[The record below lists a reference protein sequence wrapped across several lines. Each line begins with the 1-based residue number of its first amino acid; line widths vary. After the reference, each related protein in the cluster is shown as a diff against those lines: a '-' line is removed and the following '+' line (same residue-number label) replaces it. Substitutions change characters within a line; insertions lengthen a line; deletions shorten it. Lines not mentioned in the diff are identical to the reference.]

1 MAAGKKAATDMK
13 IPFVKMHGL
22 GNDFVLLDCVR
33 QTVPI
38 HQELIR
44 SLCDRRHG
52 IGADQL
58 LVLLPSKKAD
68 YRMRVYNADGGEVE
82 MCGNGIRCLAKYL
95 VTQGLVPEGEQ
106 AIETRAGI
114 IRPRVEGGRITVDM
128 GPPELE
134 GPRIPV
140 RMEGRIVDR
149 EVTLANEL
157 RRITCVSMGN
167 PHCVIF
173 VSDLV
178 AFPVRL
184 IGPKIETDALF
195 PQRVNVEFVKVE
207 SPARISM
214 RVWERGAGETAAC
227 GTGAC
232 AAAVACVLNN
242 RTGREVVVALPGGEL
257 LIRWGK
263 DDHVFMTGPAE
274 EVFRGE
280 IEVERKR

>member
-1 MAAGKKAATDMK
+1 MAMK

-22 GNDFVLLDCVR
+22 GNDFIILDCIR
-33 QTVPI
+33 HTVSI

-44 SLCDRRHG
+44 MLCDRRHG

-95 VTQGLVPEGEQ
+95 VAQGLADESEQ

-114 IRPRVEGGRITVDM
+114 IRPRVQGDRITVDM
-128 GPPELE
+128 GVPELE

-140 RMEGRIVDR
+140 RMEGRIIDR
-149 EVTLANEL
+149 EVTLANEQ

-167 PHCVIF
+167 PHCIIF
-173 VSDLV
+173 VNDL
-178 AFPVRL
+178 AICPVRQL
-184 IGPKIETDALF
+184 GPKIETDALF
-195 PQRVNVEFVKVE
+195 PQRINVEFVKVE

-232 AAAVACVLNN
+232 AAAVASCLND

-257 LIRWGK
+257 LIRWAEDG
-263 DDHVFMTGPAE
+263 HVFMTGPAE

-280 IEVERKR
+280 IDVERKR

>member
-1 MAAGKKAATDMK
+1 MK

-33 QTVPI
+33 QALPI
-38 HQELIR
+38 HQGLVR

-58 LVLLPSKKAD
+58 LVLEPSKRAD
-68 YRMRVYNADGGEVE
+68 YRMRVFNADGGEVE

-95 VTQGLVPEGEQ
+95 VTQELLPEGEQ
-106 AIETRAGI
+106 AIETKAGI
-114 IRPRVEGGRITVDM
+114 IRPRVEGDLVTVDM
-128 GPPELE
+128 GVPELD
-134 GPRIPV
+134 GPKIPV
-140 RMEGRIVDR
+140 RMRGRIVDR
-149 EVTLANEL
+149 EVTLANEP

-167 PHCVIF
+167 PHCVLF
-173 VSDLV
+173 TDAL
-178 AFPVRL
+178 AACPVRQL
-184 IGPKIETDALF
+184 GPRIEIDPLF
-195 PQRVNVEFVKVE
+195 PQRVNVEFVQVE
-207 SPARISM
+207 SPSRVSM

-232 AAAVACVLNN
+232 AAAVASCLTG

-257 LIRWGK
+257 SIRWAE

-280 IEVERKR
+280 IEAERKG

>member
-1 MAAGKKAATDMK
+1 MK

-33 QTVPI
+33 QTLPI
-38 HQELIR
+38 HQELVR

-58 LVLLPSKKAD
+58 LVLEPSKKAD
-68 YRMRVYNADGGEVE
+68 FRMRVFNADGGEVE
-82 MCGNGIRCLAKYL
+82 MCGNGIRCLARYL
-95 VTQGLVPEGEQ
+95 VTQKLLPEGEQ
-106 AIETRAGI
+106 AIETKAGI
-114 IRPRVEGGRITVDM
+114 MRPRVEEGRISVDM
-128 GPPELE
+128 GVPELE

-140 RMEGRIVDR
+140 RMQGRIVDR
-149 EVTLANEL
+149 EVTLANEP

-173 VSDLV
+173 TENL
-178 AFPVRL
+178 AACPVRQL
-184 IGPKIETDALF
+184 GPKIETDALF
-195 PQRVNVEFVKVE
+195 PRRVNVEFVQAE
-207 SPARISM
+207 SPAKISM

-232 AAAVACVLNN
+232 AAAVASVLTG

-257 LIRWGK
+257 SIRWAEDG
-263 DDHVFMTGPAE
+263 HVLMTGPAE

-280 IEVERKR
+280 IDVERKR

>member
-1 MAAGKKAATDMK
+1 MK

-33 QTVPI
+33 HSFPI
-38 HQELIR
+38 HQELVR

-68 YRMRVYNADGGEVE
+68 YRMRIYNADGGEVE
-82 MCGNGIRCLAKYL
+82 MCGNGVRCLAKYL
-95 VTQGLVPEGEQ
+95 VTAGLAGEGEQ

-114 IRPRVEGGRITVDM
+114 IRPRVEGDRITVDM

-149 EVTLANEL
+149 EVTLANES

-173 VSDLV
+173 VDNLE
-178 AFPVRL
+178 ACPVRRL
-184 IGPKIETDALF
+184 GPKIETDALF

-207 SPARISM
+207 SPSRISM

-232 AAAVACVLNN
+232 AAAVASCLNEK
-242 RTGREVVVALPGGEL
+242 TGREVTVALPGGEL
-257 LIRWGK
+257 CIRWDEDG
-263 DDHVFMTGPAE
+263 HVFMTGPAE

-280 IEVERKR
+280 IDVERKR

>member
-1 MAAGKKAATDMK
+1 MK

-22 GNDFVLLDCVR
+22 GNDFIILDCIR
-33 QTVPI
+33 HTVSI

-44 SLCDRRHG
+44 TLCDRRHG

-95 VTQGLVPEGEQ
+95 VAQGLAGEDEQ

-114 IRPRVEGGRITVDM
+114 IRPRVQGDRITVDM
-128 GPPELE
+128 GAPELD

-140 RMEGRIVDR
+140 RMEGRIIDR
-149 EVTLANEL
+149 EVTLANEQ

-173 VSDLV
+173 VNDL
-178 AFPVRL
+178 AICPVRQL
-184 IGPKIETDALF
+184 GPKIETDALF

-232 AAAVACVLNN
+232 AAAVASCLND
-242 RTGREVVVALPGGEL
+242 RTGREVVVVLPGGEL
-257 LIRWGK
+257 LIRWAE

-280 IEVERKR
+280 IDVERKR

>member
-1 MAAGKKAATDMK
+1 MK

-33 QTVPI
+33 HSFPI
-38 HQELIR
+38 HQGLVR

-68 YRMRVYNADGGEVE
+68 FLMRIYNADGGEVE

-95 VTQGLVPEGEQ
+95 VTAGLVGEGEQ

-114 IRPRVEGGRITVDM
+114 IRPRVEGDRITVDM

-140 RMEGRIVDR
+140 RMEGRIIDR
-149 EVTLANEL
+149 EVTLANER

-173 VSDLV
+173 VDSLE
-178 AFPVRL
+178 ACPVRRL
-184 IGPKIETDALF
+184 GPKIETDALF

-207 SPARISM
+207 SPSRISM

-232 AAAVACVLNN
+232 AAAVASCLNEK
-242 RTGREVVVALPGGEL
+242 TGREVTVALPGGEL
-257 LIRWGK
+257 RIRWAEDG
-263 DDHVFMTGPAE
+263 HVFMTGPAE

-280 IEVERKR
+280 IDVERKR

>member
-1 MAAGKKAATDMK
+1 MK

-33 QTVPI
+33 QTLPI
-38 HQELIR
+38 HPGLVR

-58 LVLLPSKKAD
+58 LVLEPSKRAD

-95 VTQGLVPEGEQ
+95 VTQGLSPEGEQ

-128 GPPELE
+128 GAPELE
-134 GPRIPV
+134 GPRIPAAM
-140 RMEGRIVDR
+140 RGRIVDR
-149 EVTLANEL
+149 EVTLAGER

-173 VSDLV
+173 VEDLKTC
-178 AFPVRL
+178 PVGR
-184 IGPKIETDALF
+184 IGPQIERDPLF
-195 PQRVNVEFVKVE
+195 PQRVNVEFVRVE
-207 SPARISM
+207 SPSRISM

-232 AAAVACVLNN
+232 AAAVAAFLNG
-242 RTGREVVVALPGGEL
+242 RTGREVAVALPGGEL
-257 LIRWGK
+257 SILWAEDGR
-263 DDHVFMTGPAE
+263 VFMTGPAE

-280 IEVERKR
+280 IDIERNR

>member
-1 MAAGKKAATDMK
+1 MAMK

-22 GNDFVLLDCVR
+22 GNDFIILDCIR
-33 QTVPI
+33 HTVPI

-44 SLCDRRHG
+44 TLCDRRHG

-58 LVLLPSKKAD
+58 LVLLPSKKVD

-95 VTQGLVPEGEQ
+95 VAQGLADESEQ

-114 IRPRVEGGRITVDM
+114 IRPRVQGDRVTVDM

-140 RMEGRIVDR
+140 RMGGRIIDR
-149 EVTLANEL
+149 EVTLANEQ

-167 PHCVIF
+167 PHCIIF
-173 VSDLV
+173 VTDL
-178 AFPVRL
+178 ALCPVRQL
-184 IGPKIETDALF
+184 GPKIETDALF

-207 SPARISM
+207 SPTRISM

-232 AAAVACVLNN
+232 AAAVASSLNG
-242 RTGREVVVALPGGEL
+242 RTGREIVVALPGGEL
-257 LIRWGK
+257 LIRWAEDG
-263 DDHVFMTGPAE
+263 HVFMTGPAE

-280 IEVERKR
+280 IDVERKR

>member
-1 MAAGKKAATDMK
+1 MK

-22 GNDFVLLDCVR
+22 GNDFVLLDCVH
-33 QTVPI
+33 QTLPI
-38 HQELIR
+38 HQELVR

-58 LVLLPSKKAD
+58 LVLEPSKRAD
-68 YRMRVYNADGGEVE
+68 YRMRVFNADGGEVE

-95 VTQGLVPEGEQ
+95 VTQKLLPEGEQ
-106 AIETRAGI
+106 AIETKAGI
-114 IRPRVEGGRITVDM
+114 IRPRVEGDRITVDM
-128 GPPELE
+128 GVPELD
-134 GPRIPV
+134 GPKIPV
-140 RMEGRIVDR
+140 RMRGRIVDR
-149 EVTLANEL
+149 EVTLANEP

-167 PHCVIF
+167 PHCILF
-173 VSDLV
+173 TDAL
-178 AFPVRL
+178 AACPVRQL
-184 IGPKIETDALF
+184 GPRIEADPLF

-207 SPARISM
+207 SPSRVSM

-232 AAAVACVLNN
+232 AAAVASCLTG

-257 LIRWGK
+257 SIRWAEDGR
-263 DDHVFMTGPAE
+263 VFMTGPAE

-280 IEVERKR
+280 IDVERNR

>member
-1 MAAGKKAATDMK
+1 MK

-33 QTVPI
+33 QTLPI
-38 HQELIR
+38 HQGLVR

-58 LVLLPSKKAD
+58 LVLEPSKKAD
-68 YRMRVYNADGGEVE
+68 FRMRVFNADGGEVE

-95 VTQGLVPEGEQ
+95 VTQTLLPEGEQ
-106 AIETRAGI
+106 AIETKAGI
-114 IRPRVEGGRITVDM
+114 MRPRVEGGRITVDM
-128 GPPELE
+128 GVPELE
-134 GPRIPV
+134 GPKIPV
-140 RMEGRIVDR
+140 RLQGRIVDR
-149 EVTLANEL
+149 EVTLANEQ

-173 VSDLV
+173 TENL
-178 AFPVRL
+178 AACPVRQL
-184 IGPKIETDALF
+184 GPKIEADALF
-195 PQRVNVEFVKVE
+195 PRRVNVEFVQAE

-232 AAAVACVLNN
+232 AAAVASVLTG
-242 RTGREVVVALPGGEL
+242 RTGRDLVVALPGGEL
-257 LIRWGK
+257 SIRWDEDG
-263 DDHVFMTGPAE
+263 HVLMTGPAE

-280 IEVERKR
+280 IDVERTR